1 MAVDLDLLSDE
12 MAKAYRTLAAQSL
25 HPGDFVKTFYDPNSM
40 TWGQKVIKREDV
52 EREVAPNHHLAVGD
66 VVFCWRGDANGF
78 GKDLYGTLIARVDN
92 PATPDLWCVEFLG
105 PDGQKQQRNLHANQL
120 SFTHRPPKLAP
131 EPMDEGEKSIYEA
144 FATRVYQNSRLVQG
158 LQSVP
163 HTQQSVGALGLT
175 SPFIASPGP
184 PKPASSEPMIN
195 WEKLAGVYAAAL
207 AEANAK
213 VRELEADLQRSTQ
226 AYAEVI
232 AKLTAKPEQAPPT
245 KSQQI
250 AAALR
255 FDPLPGSYAR

>member
-12 MAKAYRTLAAQSL
+12 MAKAYRALTAQSVQ
-25 HPGDFVKTFYDPNSM
+25 PGDFVKTYYDPVSE
-40 TWGQKVIKREDV
+40 TVKQSVIKQEDV
-52 EREVAPNHHLAVGD
+52 EHQLQ
-66 VVFCWRGDANGF
+66 C
-78 GKDLYGTLIARVDN
+78 LQ
-92 PATPDLWCVEFLG
+92 PA
-105 PDGQKQQRNLHANQL
+105 
-120 SFTHRPPKLAP
+120 
-131 EPMDEGEKSIYEA
+131 
-144 FATRVYQNSRLVQG
+144 
-158 LQSVP
+158 
-163 HTQQSVGALGLT
+163 TQQSVGALGFT
-175 SPFIASPGP
+175 SPIIASPGP

-195 WEKLAGVYAAAL
+195 WEKMAGVYAAAL